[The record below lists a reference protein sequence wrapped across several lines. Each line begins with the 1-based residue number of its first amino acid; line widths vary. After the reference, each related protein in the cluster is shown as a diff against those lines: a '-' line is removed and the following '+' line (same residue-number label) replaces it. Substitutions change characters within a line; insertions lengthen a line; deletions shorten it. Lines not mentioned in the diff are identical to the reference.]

1 MRAGMPKGTNKM
13 GRCEFLL
20 MSYCQFPVGISLSG
34 KVSILATKK
43 LFRQQVVLCQFGEPL
58 PPVVGGL
65 VVARIAIQPR
75 QTGSNEL
82 THATQRRRRFAAIY
96 PACLLDARRRALD
109 DLGEFRDGIGADV
122 LAMQPEGAS
131 SICERGWCH
140 WWWWW

>member
-1 MRAGMPKGTNKM
+1 MPQGHSQKRGDVM
-13 GRCEFLL
+13 LAF
-20 MSYCQFPVGISLSG
+20 SYWPFRRGISLSG

-43 LFRQQVVLCQFGEPL
+43 LRRQQVVLCQFGQPL
-58 PPVVGGL
+58 PPVVSGF
-65 VVARIAIQPR
+65 VVACIAIQPR

-82 THATQRRRRFAAIY
+82 AHATQRRWRVAAIY
-96 PACLLDARRRALD
+96 PACFFDARRRALD

-122 LAMQPEGAS
+122 FAMQPEGAG